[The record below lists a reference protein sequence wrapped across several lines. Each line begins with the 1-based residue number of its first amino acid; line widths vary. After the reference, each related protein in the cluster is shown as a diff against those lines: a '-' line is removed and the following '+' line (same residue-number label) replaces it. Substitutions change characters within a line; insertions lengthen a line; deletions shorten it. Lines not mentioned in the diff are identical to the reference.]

1 MKKIILIMSLF
12 SSLFG
17 ARAQEDDVIEL
28 LSASEFISC
37 TDHNNVQLIDVRTQR
52 EFDAG
57 VINKPLIL
65 DFFQQKAFM
74 EGLENLDKTKPVYVY
89 CQVGGRSGKAA
100 KVMKKMGFQKV
111 YDLKGGYGSL
121 PKK

>member
-1 MKKIILIMSLF
+1 MSLF

-37 TDHNNVQLIDVRTQR
+37 TDHNDVQLVDVRTQR

-57 VINKPLIL
+57 VINKPLNL

-74 EGLENLDKTKPVYVY
+74 EGLENLDKNKPVYVY
-89 CQVGGRSGKAA
+89 CQAGGRSGKAA
-100 KVMKKMGFQKV
+100 KIMKKMGFQKV

-121 PKK
+121 TKK